1 MTTEVSFFKNVA
13 INAMLR
19 LRRKSQQHAQRAH
32 RDTLLKVLERRM
44 ESAREKGD
52 NQLLRQ
58 LEAEAQYLN

>member
-1 MTTEVSFFKNVA
+1 
-13 INAMLR
+13 MLR
-19 LRRKSQQHAQRAH
+19 LRRKSQQHAARAH

-58 LEAEAQYLN
+58 LEAEAQYLQ